1 MTDINV
7 INLFDLSYDQINVMK
22 KIDLVNHIENLKGK
36 VTVRF
41 AIKRLCDE
49 ISQLSTLA
57 NTLMSVNEKLST
69 QPMVVSNIMDREITV
84 TIWQLG

>member
-1 MTDINV
+1 
-7 INLFDLSYDQINVMK
+7 MK

-36 VTVRF
+36 VTVDF
-41 AIKRLCDE
+41 AIKRVCDE
-49 ISQLSTLA
+49 ISQLSTLG
-57 NTLMSVNEKLST
+57 NNLMSVNEKRSS

>member
-7 INLFDLSYDQINVMK
+7 TNLFDLSYDQINVMK

-36 VTVRF
+36 VTVDF
-41 AIKRLCDE
+41 AIKRVCDE
-49 ISQLSTLA
+49 ISQLSTLG
-57 NTLMSVNEKLST
+57 NNLMSVNEKRSS
-69 QPMVVSNIMDREITV
+69 QPMVISNIMDREITV